1 MLLNKII
8 LIKIVRIYLFLKR
21 GLCCVDIYFFVYYL
35 YVFEE
40 MLMVI
45 CLCVVLEVGWENIIL
60 IIEYVSWE
68 FLERN

>member
-21 GLCCVDIYFFVYYL
+21 GLCCVDIYVFVYYL
-35 YVFEE
+35 YIFEE

-45 CLCVVLEVGWENIIL
+45 CLCVVLEVGWENMM
-60 IIEYVSWE
+60 YV
-68 FLERN
+68 NY